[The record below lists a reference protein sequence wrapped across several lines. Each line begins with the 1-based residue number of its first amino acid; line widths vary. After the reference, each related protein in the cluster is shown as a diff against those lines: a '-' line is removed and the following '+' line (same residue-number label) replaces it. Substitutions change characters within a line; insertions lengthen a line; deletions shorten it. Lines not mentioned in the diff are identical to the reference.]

1 MNADWAGL
9 PRNLVA
15 SILQRSVSVSE
26 YLRLGAVCRAWHGV
40 TMEDMDYLLPP
51 PSPMLLVP
59 SHAKQAWNLYSITD
73 HKLLP
78 LQFSMPCSAW
88 FVGSL
93 NGWLVTVDDNFVVRL
108 LDPLYLFLGEPICH
122 NPNACITLPPLGT
135 TVFFQDGVRSNNR
148 KIHKA
153 VLSANPTISP
163 DKYMVIAIIGY
174 HDAELAF
181 NRPSIDNEWCTF
193 LRNYHSI
200 EDVICFRDCIY
211 AVDNTGDAFCC
222 KVTDLEP
229 RTKYKF
235 RHAGGQF
242 PSKKH
247 LIEST
252 AGELMMVECKG
263 EWQPEGSGYSH
274 RFDFKVWRME
284 DEGRKWM
291 EMESLGDS
299 AIFINHTISLSV
311 VASDFPGC
319 RPNCIYYTSTI
330 LRALC
335 SLPFVVCNMET
346 RSPMTVYMEDY
357 ASLTELEKRSPIW
370 IVPSFKLN

>member
-15 SILQRSVSVSE
+15 SILQRSVSVSD
-26 YLRLGAVCRAWHGV
+26 YLRFGAVCRAWHSI

-59 SHAKQAWNLYSITD
+59 SRGKQAWNLYSITY

-78 LQFSMPCSAW
+78 LQFSMPRTTR
-88 FVGSL
+88 FVGSS
-93 NGWLVTVDDNFVVRL
+93 NGWLATMDDDFVVRL
-108 LDPLYLFLGEPICH
+108 LDPLYLFLGEPICR
-122 NPNACITLPPLGT
+122 NPNACITLPSLET
-135 TVFFQDGVRSNNR
+135 SVYFRDGVRSNNR

-153 VLSANPTISP
+153 VLSANPTTSP

-181 NRPSIDNEWCTF
+181 NRPSIDNEWCMF
-193 LRNYHSI
+193 HRSYFSI

-211 AVDNTGDAFCC
+211 AVDSTGDVFCR
-222 KVTDLEP
+222 KVIDLEP
-229 RTKYKF
+229 ITSYKF
-235 RHAGGQF
+235 RHAGGPF
-242 PSKKH
+242 PSKKY

-252 AGELMMVECKG
+252 AGELMMVEWKG
-263 EWQPEGSGYSH
+263 EWGPEGGYPH
-274 RFDFKVWRME
+274 KFDFKVWRME
-284 DEGRKWM
+284 NEGRKWM

-299 AIFINHTISLSV
+299 AIFINQTISLSV

-319 RPNCIYYTSTI
+319 RPNCIYYTSTM

-335 SLPFVVCNMET
+335 SSPFVVYNMEN
-346 RSPMTVYMEDY
+346 RSPMPVYIEDY
-357 ASLTELEKRSPIW
+357 ASLAKLEKRSQIW